1 MTHRIAVLALAA
13 AALNGAAPR
22 IYDSQYVLER
32 YATAIAGDVPPKV
45 VIYSYTVS
53 QVGPSNIE
61 QHHRIYRSGTSVR
74 DETLTVDGVP
84 LAPKVVRFSHRD
96 ERYTVARFAPRS
108 DAYEMLFLGTAKD
121 GHHLDYIYE
130 TTPLNRSLAA
140 WADRVTIDGVTF
152 LPRAVHFH
160 TGTGDA
166 YGTGEV
172 TFAPFGKYWMPVVAD
187 AQAHVKGKP
196 ARERIVWSDYRFP
209 ASLPTST
216 FQAPQPL
223 QTTSPP

>member
-1 MTHRIAVLALAA
+1 MRGAAVLALAV
-13 AALNGAAPR
+13 AALAGAAPR
-22 IYDSQYVLER
+22 TDDSQYVLER
-32 YATAIAGDVPPKV
+32 YAAAIADAASPKV

-53 QVGPSNIE
+53 QAGPSNIE

-74 DETLTVDGVP
+74 DETLTVDGIP
-84 LAPKVVRFSHRD
+84 LTPKVVRFSHRE

-108 DAYEMLFLGTAKD
+108 DSYEMLFLGTARD

-130 TTPLNRSLAA
+130 TTPLDHAMAA

-160 TGTGDA
+160 TGAGDA

-172 TFAPFGKYWMPVVAD
+172 AFAPFGKYWMPVVAD

-209 ASLPTST
+209 ESLPPST
-216 FQAPQPL
+216 FEPPKPL
-223 QTTSPP
+223 QATPSP